1 MKLSQ
6 PTPLASE
13 SPRQDR
19 PTVVKDA
26 SQQALQDA
34 MEGLYDHYF
43 ACQDYQKRY
52 PTPNATTVDFL
63 FAHGAGEARQILDF
77 GCGNGR
83 YALALLQRTQATVTG
98 YDISLAAIDAFQGL
112 LNNTQFGQRARLL
125 TGPLD
130 VLESCEK
137 FDMVLMLFGVLSH
150 VGGKAAR
157 QEVLLRL
164 RALIQPNGKLVLTVP
179 SVWRRRPLD
188 WCSAVLS
195 RATGRAQGVQ
205 AEPGNIEFTRV
216 LAGAP
221 HTFFYHLYSVQSL
234 RRELRSCGFEV
245 VAMDAESVLPEWL
258 VTQHR
263 NLGRADAAVSR
274 FLPAALGYGIRV
286 VARPV

>member
-1 MKLSQ
+1 
-6 PTPLASE
+6 
-13 SPRQDR
+13 
-19 PTVVKDA
+19 
-26 SQQALQDA
+26 

-52 PTPNATTVDFL
+52 PTPNATTLDFL
-63 FAHGAGEARQILDF
+63 IAHGADAANQILDF

-98 YDISLAAIDAFQGL
+98 YDISLAAIDAFQSL
-112 LNNTQFGQRARLL
+112 LNNTLFGQRARLL

-130 VLESCEK
+130 VLESCAK

-150 VGGKAAR
+150 VGGLAAR
-157 QEVLLRL
+157 QEVLQRL
-164 RALIQPNGKLVLTVP
+164 RALMQPNGKLVITVP

-188 WCSAVLS
+188 WCSAVLR
-195 RATGRAQGVQ
+195 RATGRAPGVQ

-221 HTFFYHLYSVQSL
+221 HTFFYHLYSAQSL

-263 NLGRADAAVSR
+263 TLGRADAAVSR

>member
-1 MKLSQ
+1 MKLPQ
-6 PTPLASE
+6 PNPLASE
-13 SPRQDR
+13 SLRQDE
-19 PTVVKDA
+19 PTAVKDV
-26 SQQALQDA
+26 SQQALQDT

-52 PTPNATTVDFL
+52 PKPNAATLDFL

-77 GCGNGR
+77 GCGSGR
-83 YALALLQRTQATVTG
+83 YALDLLQSTQATVTG

-112 LNNTQFGQRARLL
+112 LNNTQFGRRARLL

-150 VGGKAAR
+150 VGGQAAR
-157 QEVLLRL
+157 LEVLHRL
-164 RALIQPNGKLVLTVP
+164 QTLMQPQGKLVLTVP
-179 SVWRRRPLD
+179 SVWRRRPFEL
-188 WCSAVLS
+188 WSAAMD
-195 RATGRAQGVQ
+195 RAGRRAKGVQ

-221 HTFFYHLYSVQSL
+221 HTFFYHLYSTQSL
-234 RRELRSCGFEV
+234 RCELRSSGFEV
-245 VAMDAESVLPEWL
+245 VAMEAESVLPEWL

-263 NLGRADAAVSR
+263 ALGRADAAVSR
-274 FLPAALGYGIRV
+274 FLPAGLGYGIRV
-286 VARPV
+286 LAKRV

>member
-6 PTPLASE
+6 PSPLVSE
-13 SPRQDR
+13 SRRQAMGSD
-19 PTVVKDA
+19 DNAA

-52 PTPNATTVDFL
+52 PAPNATTLAFL
-63 FAHGAGEARQILDF
+63 RAHGADTASRILDF

-83 YALALLQRTQATVTG
+83 YALALLQQTQASVTG
-98 YDISLAAIDAFQGL
+98 YDISLAAIEAFKDL
-112 LNNTQFGQRARLL
+112 LDNTRFGQRAHLL
-125 TGPLD
+125 TGSMD
-130 VLESCEK
+130 VLEGCEK

-150 VGGKAAR
+150 VGGQAAR
-157 QEVLLRL
+157 LEVLRRLRL
-164 RALIQPNGKLVLTVP
+164 MVQPEGRLVLTVP
-179 SVWRRRPLD
+179 SCWRRRPLD
-188 WCSAVLS
+188 LWSAAFK

-205 AEPGNIEFTRV
+205 AEPGNIEFTRL

-221 HTFFYHLYSVQSL
+221 HTFFYHLYSARTL
-234 RRELRSCGFEV
+234 RQELRDCGFEV
-245 VAMDAESVLPEWL
+245 VEMDAESVLPEWL

-263 NLGRADAAVSR
+263 GMGRVDAAVSR
-274 FLPAALGYGIRV
+274 WLPAGLGYGIRV